1 MKRALGLFDIFKRRE
16 KSESDTEKS
25 ATPTDFKTQ
34 LDTIEKEVFGKL
46 KPLGFRRNGRAFN
59 RRLDSGLIQVINF
72 QSGQYPI
79 GQGYEIPGLRENLY
93 GKFTVN
99 LGVCIESLYK
109 LEFPTKSRKYYKEYE
124 CQIRNRLG
132 VLLTGQDNWWKL
144 TDDNKQIAQEI
155 SEGIVTKAFD
165 WFSDVDTKEKITL
178 NNGQFPYDTTPRA
191 KLDTALMV
199 WLDDKA
205 KGSELFKEYYQS
217 IRTTESPHK
226 KYVIDLANELNIDL

>member
-1 MKRALGLFDIFKRRE
+1 MKRALGLLHIFKRPK
-16 KSESDTEKS
+16 KSESETEKS
-25 ATPTDFKTQ
+25 ATPIDLKSQ
-34 LDTIEKEVFGKL
+34 LDTIEKEVFSKL
-46 KPLGFRRNGRAFN
+46 KPLGFQRKGRTLN

-109 LEFPTKSRKYYKEYE
+109 LEFPTKSKKYYKEHE

-132 VLLTGQDNWWKL
+132 LLLTGQDSWWEI
-144 TDDNKQIAQEI
+144 TIDNNIIAQEI
-155 SEGIVTKAFD
+155 IEGVETKAFD
-165 WFSDVDTKEKITL
+165 WFSGVDTKEKIIL

-205 KGSELFKEYYQS
+205 KGSELFKEYYKS